1 MMKRALEYSDGE
13 LEFVTTS
20 DVIRTTFQIYGA
32 VFGCCFVVFLVLRKH
47 FPMTF
52 TFNSVVKEHRTEIS
66 KDVHGYVKWISK
78 VFTYSDDQ
86 IFENCGMSAVIYIR
100 FLRMGMKIAC
110 VGIFNSIFLIPVSVY
125 GCKDKTDACNSLA
138 DKLNEASVGNISAG
152 NPSLLATVFAA
163 YVIFGSAIHFIREE
177 FHFFT
182 EHRHKFL
189 MKKRPDNYTVYV
201 NNIPKGGWVKLVY
214 TTL

>member
-32 VFGCCFVVFLVLRKH
+32 IFGCCFVAFLVLRKH

-110 VGIFNSIFLIPVSVY
+110 VGICNSTFLIPVSV
-125 GCKDKTDACNSLA
+125 CLW
-138 DKLNEASVGNISAG
+138 L
-152 NPSLLATVFAA
+152 
-163 YVIFGSAIHFIREE
+163 
-177 FHFFT
+177 
-182 EHRHKFL
+182 
-189 MKKRPDNYTVYV
+189 
-201 NNIPKGGWVKLVY
+201 
-214 TTL
+214 